1 MDEYI
6 VRRFGEANEQI
17 ELLLMSYGLT
27 ELLEMNDIEETFVLE
42 LLVEQGYIN
51 LKEYFGDD

>member
-1 MDEYI
+1 MDEERI
-6 VRRFGEANEQI
+6 K
-17 ELLLMSYGLT
+17 LLLMSYGLT

-51 LKEYFGDD
+51 LKEYFSDD